1 MNQITK
7 NYIPREK
14 YINKIQTFIDKD
26 IIKVLVVQ
34 RRVGKSYLMVQII
47 DFLQK
52 KYKNPTIIYIN
63 KELNP
68 FDEIR
73 NNQHLYDYVK
83 AKPVKNKTNYLFI
96 AEI

>member
-1 MNQITK
+1 
-7 NYIPREK
+7 
-14 YINKIQTFIDKD
+14 
-26 IIKVLVVQ
+26 
-34 RRVGKSYLMVQII
+34 MVQII